1 MPASSPGKSV
11 RLDLNLCASSHS
23 LPQIGT
29 ANVRLLSLSLGLHRC
44 IESTHYKMAASKPTF
59 HSSKDGGV
67 YGIRTREIPDRQSGG
82 VDHWPNTP
90 KWRIGGVP
98 TSRGSFRPPIRFPS
112 EADCQF
118 QHLSKMAELS
128 GFGPPR
134 DLATPTGGLANRC
147 LTRLGLQLLGG
158 RGEF

>member
-1 MPASSPGKSV
+1 MTV
-11 RLDLNLCASSHS
+11 LQEELEWCAITLIIIRWLLRS
-23 LPQIGT
+23 LLPIQ
-29 ANVRLLSLSLGLHRC
+29 V
-44 IESTHYKMAASKPTF
+44 E
-59 HSSKDGGV
+59 DGGV

-98 TSRGSFRPPIRFPS
+98 TSRGGFRPPIRFPS